1 MSDVIP
7 PPSLTWNLKRSSW
20 KRRFLLETI
29 IFRFHVKLWGGTDS
43 RRWIKKGKS
52 SNDLKHAC
60 KAAHRYYWLYL
71 LKHFER
77 VSCYMQMVLSHTT
90 TWWLWYIMMI
100 IIIIIIILTLILRQD
115 NLARHKD
122 QEMTCLA
129 LSQLVCV
136 FKHLT
141 SLLIE
146 QHVLGVLKNEAANA
160 SAHKLSSAILIHVA
174 SLQQPWI
181 IPTCFPFLRES
192 SRTQH
197 PPKRAS
203 WSAAIV
209 RKAWAT
215 WAL

>member
-1 MSDVIP
+1 MI
-7 PPSLTWNLKRSSW
+7 
-20 KRRFLLETI
+20 
-29 IFRFHVKLWGGTDS
+29 
-43 RRWIKKGKS
+43 
-52 SNDLKHAC
+52 
-60 KAAHRYYWLYL
+60 YYDDNNNN
-71 LKHFER
+71 H
-77 VSCYMQMVLSHTT
+77 HDPD
-90 TWWLWYIMMI
+90 
-100 IIIIIIILTLILRQD
+100 LILRQD

-160 SAHKLSSAILIHVA
+160 SAHKLSSAIIIHVA

-197 PPKRAS
+197 HPRNAPRDQPLSCARHGPLGHCRRCASLHQLWVDAIDSGYTRWCASPCLEYEPQEVQFFSFVKKRE
-203 WSAAIV
+203 V
-209 RKAWAT
+209 LLLKKFGD
-215 WAL
+215 